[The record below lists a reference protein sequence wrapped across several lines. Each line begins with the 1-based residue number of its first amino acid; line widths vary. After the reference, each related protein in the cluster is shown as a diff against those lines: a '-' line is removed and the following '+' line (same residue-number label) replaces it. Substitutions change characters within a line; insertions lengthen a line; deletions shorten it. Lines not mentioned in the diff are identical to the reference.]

1 MGEEAD
7 SWAQLGNSQKG
18 EPRMTVIITVK
29 RTQALQGGKVQGS
42 VSLKG
47 AFPGNFPSSDFLV
60 KLFQLN
66 REVERQAFSESI
78 DL

>member
-1 MGEEAD
+1 MA
-7 SWAQLGNSQKG
+7 ANT
-18 EPRMTVIITVK
+18 TVNG
-29 RTQALQGGKVQGS
+29 TQALQDGEVDGFLPPRAVFS
-42 VSLKG
+42 
-47 AFPGNFPSSDFLV
+47 GNFPSSDFLV